1 MTFARIS
8 TVVAVAFLAGLLLAL
23 AWPIDQ
29 KISVPSHTIYHEAE
43 AVAQLGLPKA
53 LGRLH

>member
-23 AWPIDQ
+23 AWPIDP
-29 KISVPSHTIYHEAE
+29 KVSVPSHPIYHETE
-43 AVAQLGLPKA
+43 TVAQLGVPMA